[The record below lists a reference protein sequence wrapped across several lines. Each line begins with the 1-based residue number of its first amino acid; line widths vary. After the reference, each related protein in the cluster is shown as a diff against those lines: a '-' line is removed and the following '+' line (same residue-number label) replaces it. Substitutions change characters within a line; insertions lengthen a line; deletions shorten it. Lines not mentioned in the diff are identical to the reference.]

1 MQKSSRVA
9 VLGGGSFGTAVANII
24 ADNNHHVR
32 LWMRNPDV
40 ASAINEQ
47 HINPR
52 SFPDFVL
59 NSQLKATNDIAEAV
73 RDADYVFFAVPSQFS
88 RDVAQQS
95 RAHIKKGAALI
106 SLTKGI
112 EAETFYLMS
121 QVLGQ
126 EFPDHSIAVL
136 SGPNL
141 AKEVIQRQPTATV
154 IASKDDHL
162 IEQVQAMLHTA
173 YFRVYA
179 SSDMYGVELGGAL
192 KNCYAIMCGMAAALG
207 SGQNT
212 IGMLLTRSLA
222 EMSRFAVRLGADPM
236 TFLGLAGVGDLIVT
250 CMSPLSRNYKVGF
263 ALGQGQELEAV
274 LQELGQVAEGVNT
287 LSLVQQKAEE
297 LNIYMPLVNGMYDIL
312 HNGKSIADVVDK
324 LMLAEQN
331 TDVEF
336 SMLEK

>member
-1 MQKSSRVA
+1 MHKGSRVA

-24 ADNNHHVR
+24 ADNHHHVH
-32 LWMRNPDV
+32 LWMRNHDV
-40 ASAINEQ
+40 ARSINEQ

-52 SFPDFVL
+52 SFPDFSL
-59 NSQLKATNDIAEAV
+59 NPKLIAGNDIAEAV
-73 RDADYVFFAVPSQFS
+73 RDADFIFFAVPSQFT
-88 RDVAQQS
+88 REVAQQ
-95 RAHIKKGAALI
+95 AQAYIKKGAALI

-112 EAETFYLMS
+112 EAHSFYLMS
-121 QVLGQ
+121 QVLAQ
-126 EFPDHSIAVL
+126 EFPSHPIAVL

-154 IASKDDHL
+154 IASKDTQL
-162 IEQVQAMLHTA
+162 VEKVQAMLHTA

-179 SSDMYGVELGGAL
+179 SNDMYGVELGGAL

-263 ALGQGQELEAV
+263 ALGQGQSLDSV
-274 LQELGQVAEGVNT
+274 LAELGQVAEGVNT

-297 LNIYMPLVNGMYDIL
+297 LNVYMPLVNGMYDIL
-312 HNGKSIADVVDK
+312 HNGKSIADVVDR

-331 TDVEF
+331 NDVEF

>member
-24 ADNNHHVR
+24 ADNHHQVH
-32 LWMRNPDV
+32 LWMRNADV
-40 ASAINEQ
+40 ASAINAQ

-52 SFPDFVL
+52 SFPDFIL
-59 NSQLKATNDIAEAV
+59 NAQLKATNDIAEAV
-73 RDADYVFFAVPSQFS
+73 QDADYVFFAVPSQFS
-88 RDVAQQS
+88 RDVAQQA
-95 RAHIKKGAALI
+95 RAHLKKGAALI

-121 QVLGQ
+121 QVLAQ
-126 EFPDHSIAVL
+126 ELPNHPIAVL

-141 AKEVIQRQPTATV
+141 AKEIIERQLTASV
-154 IASKDDHL
+154 IASKHDDL
-162 IEQVQAMLHTA
+162 IEQVQALLHTA

-179 SSDMYGVELGGAL
+179 SRDMYGVELGGAL

-263 ALGQGQELEAV
+263 ALGQGQNLETV
-274 LQELGQVAEGVNT
+274 LQQLGQVAEGVNT
-287 LSLVQQKAEE
+287 LSLVQKKAEE
-297 LNIYMPLVNGMYDIL
+297 LTIYMPLVNGMYDIL
-312 HNGKSIADVVDK
+312 HNGKSIADVVGK